1 LAKDFYSQFLKLVM
15 TRDRSRSFLMRK
27 NVALT
32 IVAIGIDSLAQG
44 VWLEN
49 ILPVYLYLILG
60 NSNTKVDIIAS

>member
-1 LAKDFYSQFLKLVM
+1 
-15 TRDRSRSFLMRK
+15 MRK